1 MSTTATTRYGLV
13 AAPGG
18 LALVQDVVNTRAAGR
33 PREADL
39 LDSGLEVAQ
48 QWFAG
53 LAEEWARATGG
64 PPADLPVLGPSD
76 LPRLRALRDDVTQLL
91 RRDATPTALGGG
103 ATVRLALGD
112 DGEAHLS
119 PSGGAVRWL
128 TGAVVGEAFRA
139 QTAGTWRR
147 LKVCRNHACSGAFYD
162 RSKNNSG
169 VWHDVRTCGNVAN
182 LRASRARRGIGSA
195 SAADAGRSSG

>member
-18 LALVQDVVNTRAAGR
+18 LALVQDLVNTRAAGR
-33 PREADL
+33 PRRADL
-39 LDSGLEVAQ
+39 LDSGLEAAQ
-48 QWFAG
+48 QWFVD
-53 LAEEWARATGG
+53 LAREWARSTGG
-64 PPADLPVLGPSD
+64 PSADVPALSPSD
-76 LPRLRALRDDVTQLL
+76 PARLRSLRDDVTQLL
-91 RRDATPTALGGG
+91 RRDDTPTALREG
-103 ATVRLALGD
+103 ATVRLALDD
-112 DGEAHLS
+112 DGQAHLS
-119 PSGGAVRWL
+119 PGGGAVRWL
-128 TGAVVGEAFRA
+128 TGAVLGETLRA

-182 LRASRARRGIGSA
+182 LRASRARRGIGSQDGAANSA
-195 SAADAGRSSG
+195 SV